1 MNEADGPTVLIVRG
15 AGPAGRQIADAVRGA
30 GATVVVMDERTCAHE
45 GVHAVRVGFEDAA
58 KPRRAVQDLMGRYES
73 FEALVLLPP
82 QTPTGSRTLDRSWE
96 RDLGHEVTL
105 IAGLVRAA
113 APALA
118 INAGSVV
125 TVGTL
130 PDASHEPTDLDH
142 LVAGSC
148 LPALHALSDVFGF
161 GLTFVATEASGAAR
175 GTAVAA
181 KLLEELQL
189 ATPEGDHRGRAA
201 EHVSASS

>member
-1 MNEADGPTVLIVRG
+1 
-15 AGPAGRQIADAVRGA
+15 
-30 GATVVVMDERTCAHE
+30 
-45 GVHAVRVGFEDAA
+45 VRVGFEDVA

-73 FEALVLLPP
+73 VEALVLLPP
-82 QTPTGSRTLDRSWE
+82 PVPGASRTLDASWE

-105 IAGLVRAA
+105 VAGLVRAA

-118 INAGSVV
+118 VNAGTVV

-130 PDASHEPTDLDH
+130 PGASPEPTDLDH

-148 LPALHALSDVFGF
+148 LPALHALSDAFGF
-161 GLTFVATEASGAAR
+161 RLTLVATEASGADR

-181 KLLEELQL
+181 KLLEELES
-189 ATPEGDHRGRAA
+189 AAPEGGDRAGQA
-201 EHVSASS
+201 AGHVRASS